1 MATTSNSLFKTI
13 TVWVLRV
20 LLALLF
26 LAAAFFKLSGQP
38 MMVAEFQTIGLGQW
52 FRYLTGTL
60 EVIGA
65 LTLLVP
71 RVSVFGGLLLL
82 FVDAGAF
89 VTQAFVL
96 HGDIIHTIVIG
107 LLIALVVFLQ
117 KDKLMA
123 LVGRPV

>member
-1 MATTSNSLFKTI
+1 MATTSPSLLKTI

-26 LAAAFFKLSGQP
+26 LAAAFFKLSSQP
-38 MMVAEFQTIGLGQW
+38 MMVTEFQTIGLGQG
-52 FRYLTGTL
+52 FRYVTGTL

-82 FVDAGAF
+82 CVDAGAF

-117 KDKLMA
+117 KDKLRTA
-123 LVGRPV
+123 INP